1 MTSPARRTPRRAR
14 QVAAALA
21 ATLVVGG
28 LSLSA
33 GPAQAGVAAAPGG
46 TVDKL
51 GSHDRALIATYA
63 AQFRTRSLPTGAGQ
77 PVPDFVTLMFAV
89 RPGRADAAARQ
100 LTDLGA
106 EVTRTE
112 AEIGYVK
119 ANVPFPAV
127 DQAVAL
133 DDVLR
138 VDADELLE
146 LEETTA
152 VGAAAGAGGDA
163 GGRPDAPSAA
173 TPDDNPY
180 MPTRETGSVAFK
192 TEHPI
197 YDGRGVTIGV
207 MDTGIDPTHP
217 ALATTTT
224 GERKLVDTAVGSNPR
239 NLIDLL
245 FDRTWLLLSAGNKV
259 TGPVVDK
266 YDITWTL
273 PDGGSDDMYLTRKN
287 LAIAGYADPTLT
299 GTLGIA
305 YRESDNAVWIDL
317 NQDYVF
323 TADELYRPY
332 RENQQIG
339 YIGTDNPATELNER
353 QPFTVEARRLSPLLA
368 GVNINTLD
376 EGHGTHVAGITA
388 ANGILGGQMDGQ
400 APGAK
405 LVSMRAC
412 TSMGCSTA
420 ALTDGMVALATDYG
434 VDVINMSIGSVPALN
449 DGQSA
454 MALLYDRLI
463 ETTGVQMF
471 ISAGNSGAGTNSV
484 GDPTVAGNVV
494 SVGASVSRHTW
505 WANYGSFVTQVRS
518 VFPFS
523 SRGPREDGG
532 FKPDITAPGAAIA
545 PYPNWL
551 AGGAVADTGYT
562 LPAGYAMLQG
572 TSMASPQAAGAAALL
587 LSAAKQ
593 NGISVTPAE
602 LRRAIFSTADFN
614 KDKPAIAQGRGQ
626 FDVPHSW
633 KYLTKGVAGTDA
645 VTVSAP
651 VCTVLSDKLATPHT
665 GSGLYNSC
673 APGSGGQ
680 GVGESRTYDVT
691 LTRTSGAEGAV
702 DYVLDLRGNDG
713 TFTAPSEVTLAKG
726 VPTVVQVTAAPATQG
741 IHSAVLTIDNAATR
755 AVEQHAMLAVEAA
768 TPLAPGTTWAVA
780 GTVDRNDTIIYSV
793 AVPAGAT
800 SMTVNLSGIADGSQT
815 RWWAYGPDGLEAERS
830 SAGTVYCYANYQD
843 GNGCDPF
850 TRSYANPKPG
860 VWEFVVEARRTSP
873 YLANPF
879 HLAASV
885 TQ

>member
-1 MTSPARRTPRRAR
+1 MGS
-14 QVAAALA
+14 
-21 ATLVVGG
+21 

-46 TVDKL
+46 AADKL

-63 AQFRTRSLPTGAGQ
+63 AQYRTRSLPAGAGQ
-77 PVPDFVTLMFAV
+77 AVPDFVTLMFAV
-89 RPGRADAAARQ
+89 QPGRADAAARQ

-112 AEIGYVK
+112 PEIGYVK
-119 ANVPFPAV
+119 ANVPFAAV
-127 DQAVAL
+127 EQAVSL

-146 LEETTA
+146 LAETTA
-152 VGAAAGAGGDA
+152 ASPAAGGDA
-163 GGRPDAPSAA
+163 GRHPAAPSAA

-180 MPTRETGSVAFK
+180 MPTRETGSVEFK
-192 TEHPI
+192 NEHPS

-224 GERKLVDTAVGSNPR
+224 GERKLVDTAVGSNPL

-287 LAIAGYADPTLT
+287 LAIAGYVDPTLT
-299 GTLGIA
+299 GTLGVA

-323 TADELYRPY
+323 ADDELHRPY
-332 RENQQIG
+332 RENQQVG

-376 EGHGTHVAGITA
+376 EAHGTHVAGITA
-388 ANGILGGQMDGQ
+388 AHGILGGQMNGQ

-412 TSMGCSTA
+412 TSNGCSSA
-420 ALTDGMVALATDYG
+420 ALTDGMVDLATNYG
-434 VDVINMSIGSVPALN
+434 VDVINLSIGSMPALN

-463 ETTGVQMF
+463 DTTGVQIF
-471 ISAGNSGAGTNSV
+471 SSAGNSGAGTNSV
-484 GDPTVAGNVV
+484 GDPSSAGNVV
-494 SVGASVSRHTW
+494 SVGASVSKHTW
-505 WANYGSFVTQVRS
+505 WANYGSVVNAVRS

-532 FKPDITAPGAAIA
+532 FKPDITAPGAAISPTPSWIA
-545 PYPNWL
+545 SSAVPDAGYP
-551 AGGAVADTGYT
+551 
-562 LPAGYAMLQG
+562 LPAGYSMMQG

-593 NGISVTPAE
+593 NGIDPTPAE
-602 LRRAIFSTADFN
+602 LRRAIYSTADFN
-614 KDKPAIAQGRGQ
+614 KDEPAIAQGRGE
-626 FDVPHSW
+626 FDVVHAW
-633 KYLTKGVAGTDA
+633 QYLAKGVADTDE

-680 GVGESRTYDVT
+680 AIGESRDYDLT
-691 LTRTSGAEGAV
+691 LTRTGGSEEPV
-702 DYVLDLRGNDG
+702 DYVLDIQGNDG
-713 TFTAPSEVTLAKG
+713 TFTAPRKVTLARG
-726 VPTVVQVTAAPATQG
+726 VPTVVRVTAAPTTQG
-741 IHSAVLTIDNAATR
+741 IHSAVLTIDNAATQ
-755 AVEQHAMLAVEAA
+755 AVERSAMLAVAA
-768 TPLAPGTTWAVA
+768 AAPLAPGATWSAA
-780 GTVDRNDTIIYSV
+780 GTVNRNGTIIYTV

-800 SMTVNLSGIADGSQT
+800 SLDVNLSGLADGSQT
-815 RWWAYGPDGLEAERS
+815 RWWAYGPDGLDAERS
-830 SAGTVYCYANYQD
+830 SAGTGYCYANYLD

-850 TRSYANPKPG
+850 NRSYAKPKPG

-873 YLANPF
+873 YLTNPF